1 LIPDIFGLEKVMSSS
16 LWGYPVSDPLESSAP
31 LRVDLAG
38 GWTDVHPYPTDFGGE
53 VVNFAIKHRVTI
65 RKLEEGENSDLEFN
79 FPVPRGSGL
88 GTSSAMNVALAAL
101 NSPSQLEKPEEIAEQ
116 AFVSESQ
123 QNRCGRQDHWASAI
137 GGFNH
142 LLFIGDSVERM
153 PFEPMKSSLNWLK
166 KHMVISYSGISRNSG
181 EIQES
186 VWSRYSN
193 GDERVVQGLH
203 KIRSSARE
211 MANGLQQDRRDLVV
225 SSLRGVCEGVD
236 MIDPTIHDPFRGVV
250 MHLIE
255 SGSIVAWK
263 ALGAGG
269 GGCSALLCSPNG
281 KEYATQYIE
290 NQGWKILDWDYDEQ
304 GVQVI

>member
-1 LIPDIFGLEKVMSSS
+1 MSGIS
-16 LWGYPVSDPLESSAP
+16 ESSAP

-38 GWTDVHPYPTDFGGE
+38 GWTDVPPYPEDFGGE
-53 VVNFAIKHRVTI
+53 VVNFAISRRV
-65 RKLEEGENSDLEFN
+65 RVKKRQEVEDYDLEFD

-101 NSPSQLEKPEEIAEQ
+101 NSPGQLENSEEIAEQ
-116 AFVSESQ
+116 AFLLESKE
-123 QNRCGRQDHWASAI
+123 NRCGRQDHWASTF

-142 LLFIGDSVERM
+142 LLFIGDSVERV

-166 KHMVISYSGISRNSG
+166 KHLVIAYSGNSRNSG

-186 VWSRYSN
+186 VWSSYSN
-193 GDERVVQGLH
+193 EDEGVIQGLH

-225 SSLRGVCEGVD
+225 SSLRRVCEGID

-250 MHLIE
+250 MPLIE
-255 SGSIVAWK
+255 SESIVAWK

-269 GGCSALLCSPNG
+269 GGCSALLCSPTG
-281 KEYATQYIE
+281 REHATQYIE
-290 NQGWKILDWDYDEQ
+290 DEGWQILDWDFDDQ
-304 GVQVI
+304 GVEVIG

>member
-1 LIPDIFGLEKVMSSS
+1 MSGPS
-16 LWGYPVSDPLESSAP
+16 ESSAP

-38 GWTDVHPYPTDFGGE
+38 GWTDVPPYPTDFGGE
-53 VVNFAIKHRVTI
+53 VVNFAISHRV
-65 RKLEEGENSDLEFN
+65 RVRRHDKVGDSNLEFD

-88 GTSSAMNVALAAL
+88 GTSSAMSVALAAL
-101 NSPSQLEKPEEIAEQ
+101 NSPNLLETPDEISEQ
-116 AFVSESQ
+116 AFLSESEK
-123 QNRCGRQDHWASAI
+123 NLCGRQDHWASAF

-153 PFEPMKSSLNWLK
+153 PFEPMQSSLNWLK
-166 KHMVISYSGISRNSG
+166 KHLVIVYSGSSRNSG
-181 EIQES
+181 EIQQS
-186 VWSRYSN
+186 VWASYSS
-193 GDERVVQGLH
+193 GVEGVIQGLH

-225 SSLRGVCEGVD
+225 SSLKRVCEGVD

-250 MHLIE
+250 MPLIE

-269 GGCSALLCSPNG
+269 GGCSALLCSPTG
-281 KEYATQYIE
+281 KEYATQYVE
-290 NQGWKILDWDYDEQ
+290 DEGWQILDWDFDEQ
-304 GVQVI
+304 GVQVIP

>member
-1 LIPDIFGLEKVMSSS
+1 MSSS
-16 LWGYPVSDPLESSAP
+16 HSRCPVSGPSESSAP

-38 GWTDVHPYPTDFGGE
+38 GWTDVPPYPIDFGGE
-53 VVNFAIKHRVTI
+53 VVNFAINRRVRV
-65 RKLEEGENSDLEFN
+65 RKREGVEDSDLEFD

-88 GTSSAMNVALAAL
+88 GTSSAMNVALTAL
-101 NSPSQLEKPEEIAEQ
+101 NSPGQLENSEEIAEQ
-116 AFVSESQ
+116 AFLSESKE
-123 QNRCGRQDHWASAI
+123 NRCGRQDHWASTF

-166 KHMVISYSGISRNSG
+166 KHLVIAYSGNSRNSG

-186 VWSRYSN
+186 VWSSYSN
-193 GDERVVQGLH
+193 EDEGVIQGLH

-225 SSLRGVCEGVD
+225 SSLRRVCEGID

-255 SGSIVAWK
+255 SESIVAWK

-269 GGCSALLCSPNG
+269 GGCSALLCSPTG
-281 KEYATQYIE
+281 LSLIH
-290 NQGWKILDWDYDEQ
+290 I
-304 GVQVI
+304 

>member
-1 LIPDIFGLEKVMSSS
+1 MSSNPS
-16 LWGYPVSDPLESSAP
+16 HCTVSGPSESSAP

-38 GWTDVHPYPTDFGGE
+38 GWTDVPPYPTDFGGE
-53 VVNFAIKHRVTI
+53 VVNFAINRRVRV
-65 RKLEEGENSDLEFN
+65 RKREEVKDSDLEFD

-88 GTSSAMNVALAAL
+88 GTSSAMNVAVAAL
-101 NSPSQLEKPEEIAEQ
+101 NSPGQLEDSGEIAEQ
-116 AFVSESQ
+116 AFLSESKE
-123 QNRCGRQDHWASAI
+123 NRCGRQDHWASTF

-166 KHMVISYSGISRNSG
+166 KHLLIAYSGNSRNSG
-181 EIQES
+181 KIQES
-186 VWSRYSN
+186 VWSSYSN
-193 GDERVVQGLH
+193 EDEGVIQGLH

-236 MIDPTIHDPFRGVV
+236 MIDPTIHVPFRGVV
-250 MHLIE
+250 MPLIE

-269 GGCSALLCSPNG
+269 GGCSALLCSPTG

-290 NQGWKILDWDYDEQ
+290 DDGWQILDWDFYEQ
-304 GVQVI
+304 GVQVIG

>member
-1 LIPDIFGLEKVMSSS
+1 MP
-16 LWGYPVSDPLESSAP
+16 
-31 LRVDLAG
+31 
-38 GWTDVHPYPTDFGGE
+38 PYPTDFGGE
-53 VVNFAIKHRVTI
+53 VVNFAINRRVRV
-65 RKLEEGENSDLEFN
+65 RKREEVEDSDLEFD

-101 NSPSQLEKPEEIAEQ
+101 NLPSQLENPDEIAEQ
-116 AFVSESQ
+116 AFLSESKE
-123 QNRCGRQDHWASAI
+123 NRCGRQDHWASTF

-166 KHMVISYSGISRNSG
+166 KHLLIAYSGNSRNSG

-186 VWSRYSN
+186 VWSSYSN
-193 GDERVVQGLH
+193 ENEGVIQGLH

-236 MIDPTIHDPFRGVV
+236 MINPTIHDPFRGVV
-250 MHLIE
+250 MPLIE

-269 GGCSALLCSPNG
+269 GGCSAMLCSPTG
-281 KEYATQYIE
+281 KEYATQYVE
-290 NQGWKILDWDYDEQ
+290 DEGWQILDWDFDER
-304 GVQVI
+304 GVQVIG

>member
-1 LIPDIFGLEKVMSSS
+1 MSSS
-16 LWGYPVSDPLESSAP
+16 LSHCHVSGTSESSAP

-38 GWTDVHPYPTDFGGE
+38 GWTDVRPYPTDFGGE
-53 VVNFAIKHRVTI
+53 VVNFAIKHRV
-65 RKLEEGENSDLEFN
+65 RVWKSEKGADSDLEFD

-101 NSPSQLEKPEEIAEQ
+101 NSSSQAENFEKIAEQ
-116 AFVSESQ
+116 AFLSESKE
-123 QNRCGRQDHWASAI
+123 NRCGRQDHWASAF

-166 KHMVISYSGISRNSG
+166 KHLVIAYSGISRNSG
-181 EIQES
+181 ELQES

-193 GDERVVQGLH
+193 GDEGVIQGLH

-225 SSLRGVCEGVD
+225 SALRTVCEGVD
-236 MIDPTIHDPFRGVV
+236 MIDPTIHDPFRGIVTS
-250 MHLIE
+250 LIE

-269 GGCSALLCSPNG
+269 GGCSALLCSPTG

-290 NQGWKILDWDYDEQ
+290 NEGWQILDWDFEEH
-304 GVQVI
+304 GVQVNG

>member
-1 LIPDIFGLEKVMSSS
+1 MSSNPS
-16 LWGYPVSDPLESSAP
+16 HCTVSGPSESSAQ

-38 GWTDVHPYPTDFGGE
+38 GWTDVPPYPTDFGGE
-53 VVNFAIKHRVTI
+53 VVNFAINRRVRV
-65 RKLEEGENSDLEFN
+65 RKREEVKDSDLEFD

-88 GTSSAMNVALAAL
+88 GTSSAMNVAVAAL
-101 NSPSQLEKPEEIAEQ
+101 NSPGQLEDSGEIAEQ
-116 AFVSESQ
+116 AFLSESKE
-123 QNRCGRQDHWASAI
+123 NRCGRQDHWASTF

-166 KHMVISYSGISRNSG
+166 KHLLIAYSGNSRNSG
-181 EIQES
+181 KIQES
-186 VWSRYSN
+186 VWSSYSN
-193 GDERVVQGLH
+193 EDEGVIQGLH

-250 MHLIE
+250 MPLIE

-269 GGCSALLCSPNG
+269 GGCSALLCSPTG

-290 NQGWKILDWDYDEQ
+290 DEGWEILDWDFDEQ
-304 GVQVI
+304 GVQVIE

>member
-1 LIPDIFGLEKVMSSS
+1 MSSS
-16 LWGYPVSDPLESSAP
+16 LSHCHVSGTSESSAP

-38 GWTDVHPYPTDFGGE
+38 GWTDVRPYPTDFGGE
-53 VVNFAIKHRVTI
+53 VVNFAIKHRV
-65 RKLEEGENSDLEFN
+65 RVWKSEEGADSDLEFD

-101 NSPSQLEKPEEIAEQ
+101 NSSSQAENLEKIAEQ
-116 AFVSESQ
+116 AFLSESKE
-123 QNRCGRQDHWASAI
+123 NRCGRQDHWASAF

-166 KHMVISYSGISRNSG
+166 KHLVIAYSGISRNSG
-181 EIQES
+181 EMQES
-186 VWSRYSN
+186 VGSRYSL
-193 GDERVVQGLH
+193 GDVGVIQGLH

-225 SSLRGVCEGVD
+225 SALRTVCEGVD
-236 MIDPTIHDPFRGVV
+236 MIDPTIHDPFRGIVTS
-250 MHLIE
+250 LIE

-269 GGCSALLCSPNG
+269 GGCSALLCSPTG

-290 NQGWKILDWDYDEQ
+290 NEGWQILDWDFEEH
-304 GVQVI
+304 GVQVIG

>member
-1 LIPDIFGLEKVMSSS
+1 MSSS
-16 LWGYPVSDPLESSAP
+16 PSHYPVSRFSESSAP

-38 GWTDVHPYPTDFGGE
+38 GWTDVPPYPTEFGGE
-53 VVNFAIKHRVTI
+53 VVNFAINHRVRVKKSEI
-65 RKLEEGENSDLEFN
+65 LVGSDLEFD

-101 NSPSQLEKPEEIAEQ
+101 NSSSQLENLDEIAEE
-116 AFVSESQ
+116 AFLSESEE
-123 QNRCGRQDHWASAI
+123 NRCGRQDHWASAF

-153 PFEPMKSSLNWLK
+153 PFEPMQSSLNWLK
-166 KHMVISYSGISRNSG
+166 KHLLIAYSGSSRNSG

-186 VWSRYSN
+186 VWSSYSS
-193 GDERVVQGLH
+193 GGEGTIQGLH
-203 KIRSSARE
+203 RIRSSARE

-225 SSLRGVCEGVD
+225 SSLRRVCEGVD

-250 MHLIE
+250 MPLIE

-269 GGCSALLCSPNG
+269 GGCSALLCSPTG
-281 KEYATQYIE
+281 KEHATEYIADE
-290 NQGWKILDWDYDEQ
+290 GWQILEWDFDEQ
-304 GVQVI
+304 GVQVIE

>member
-1 LIPDIFGLEKVMSSS
+1 MSSS
-16 LWGYPVSDPLESSAP
+16 LSHCTVSDPSESSAP

-38 GWTDVHPYPTDFGGE
+38 GWTDVRPYPTDFGGE
-53 VVNFAIKHRVTI
+53 VVNFAINRRVRV
-65 RKLEEGENSDLEFN
+65 RKREEVKDSDLEFD

-88 GTSSAMNVALAAL
+88 GTSSAMNVAVAAL
-101 NSPSQLEKPEEIAEQ
+101 NSPGQLEDSGEIAEQ
-116 AFVSESQ
+116 AFLSESKE
-123 QNRCGRQDHWASAI
+123 NRCGRQDHWASTF

-166 KHMVISYSGISRNSG
+166 KHLLIAYSGNSRNSG
-181 EIQES
+181 KIQES
-186 VWSRYSN
+186 VWSSYSN
-193 GDERVVQGLH
+193 EDEGVIQGLH

-250 MHLIE
+250 MPLIE

-269 GGCSALLCSPNG
+269 GGCSALLCSPTG

-290 NQGWKILDWDYDEQ
+290 DEGWQILDWDFDEQ
-304 GVQVI
+304 GVQVIG

>member
-1 LIPDIFGLEKVMSSS
+1 MSSS
-16 LWGYPVSDPLESSAP
+16 HSRCPVSGPSESSAP

-38 GWTDVHPYPTDFGGE
+38 GWTDVPPYPIDFGGE
-53 VVNFAIKHRVTI
+53 VVNFAINRRVRV
-65 RKLEEGENSDLEFN
+65 RKREGVEDSDLEFD

-88 GTSSAMNVALAAL
+88 GTSSAMNVALTAL
-101 NSPSQLEKPEEIAEQ
+101 NSPGQLENSEEIAEQ
-116 AFVSESQ
+116 AFLSESKD
-123 QNRCGRQDHWASAI
+123 NRCGRQDHWASTF

-166 KHMVISYSGISRNSG
+166 KHLVIAYSGNSRNSG

-186 VWSRYSN
+186 VWSSYSN
-193 GDERVVQGLH
+193 EDEGVIQGLH

-225 SSLRGVCEGVD
+225 SSLRRVCEGID

-255 SGSIVAWK
+255 SESIVAWK

-269 GGCSALLCSPNG
+269 GGCSALLCSPTG

-290 NQGWKILDWDYDEQ
+290 DEGWQILDWDFDEQ
-304 GVQVI
+304 GVQVIG

>member
-1 LIPDIFGLEKVMSSS
+1 MSSS
-16 LWGYPVSDPLESSAP
+16 PSHYPVSGYSESSAP

-38 GWTDVHPYPTDFGGE
+38 GWTDVPPYPIEFGGE
-53 VVNFAIKHRVTI
+53 VVNFAINHRVRVKKSEI
-65 RKLEEGENSDLEFN
+65 LGDSDLEFD

-101 NSPSQLEKPEEIAEQ
+101 NSSSQLENLDEIAEE
-116 AFVSESQ
+116 AFLSESEE
-123 QNRCGRQDHWASAI
+123 NRCGRQDHWASAF

-153 PFEPMKSSLNWLK
+153 PFEPMQSSLNWLK
-166 KHMVISYSGISRNSG
+166 KHLLIAYSGSSRNSG

-186 VWSRYSN
+186 VWSSYLS
-193 GDERVVQGLH
+193 GGEGTIQGLH

-225 SSLRGVCEGVD
+225 SSLRRVCEGVD

-250 MHLIE
+250 MPLIE

-269 GGCSALLCSPNG
+269 GGCSALLCSPSG
-281 KEYATQYIE
+281 KEYATRYIE
-290 NQGWKILDWDYDEQ
+290 DEGWQILEWDFDNQ

>member
-1 LIPDIFGLEKVMSSS
+1 MSGIS
-16 LWGYPVSDPLESSAP
+16 ESSAP

-38 GWTDVHPYPTDFGGE
+38 GWTDVPPYPEDFGGE
-53 VVNFAIKHRVTI
+53 VVNFAISRRV
-65 RKLEEGENSDLEFN
+65 RVKKRQEVEDYDLEFD

-101 NSPSQLEKPEEIAEQ
+101 NSPGQLENSEEIAEQ
-116 AFVSESQ
+116 AFLLESKE
-123 QNRCGRQDHWASAI
+123 NRCGRQDHWASTF

-142 LLFIGDSVERM
+142 LLFIGDSVERV

-166 KHMVISYSGISRNSG
+166 KHLVIAYSGNSRNSG

-186 VWSRYSN
+186 VWSSYSN
-193 GDERVVQGLH
+193 EDEGVIQGLH
-203 KIRSSARE
+203 KIRSSARV

-225 SSLRGVCEGVD
+225 SSLRRVCEGID

-250 MHLIE
+250 MPLIE
-255 SGSIVAWK
+255 SESIVAWK

-269 GGCSALLCSPNG
+269 GGCSALLCSPTG
-281 KEYATQYIE
+281 REHATQYIE
-290 NQGWKILDWDYDEQ
+290 DEGWQILDWDFDNQ
-304 GVQVI
+304 GVEVIG

>member
-1 LIPDIFGLEKVMSSS
+1 MP
-16 LWGYPVSDPLESSAP
+16 
-31 LRVDLAG
+31 
-38 GWTDVHPYPTDFGGE
+38 PYPTDFGGE
-53 VVNFAIKHRVTI
+53 VVNFAINRRVRV
-65 RKLEEGENSDLEFN
+65 RKREEVEDSDLEFD

-101 NSPSQLEKPEEIAEQ
+101 NLPSQLENPDEIAEQ
-116 AFVSESQ
+116 AFLSESKE
-123 QNRCGRQDHWASAI
+123 NRCGRQDHWASTF

-166 KHMVISYSGISRNSG
+166 KHLLIAYSGNSRNSG

-186 VWSRYSN
+186 VWSKYSN
-193 GDERVVQGLH
+193 ENEGVIQGLH

-236 MIDPTIHDPFRGVV
+236 MINPTIHDPFRGVV
-250 MHLIE
+250 MPLIE

-269 GGCSALLCSPNG
+269 GGCSAMLCSPTG
-281 KEYATQYIE
+281 KEYATQYVE
-290 NQGWKILDWDYDEQ
+290 DEGWQILDWDFDER
-304 GVQVI
+304 GVQVIG

>member
-1 LIPDIFGLEKVMSSS
+1 MSSS
-16 LWGYPVSDPLESSAP
+16 LSHCHVSGTSESSAP

-38 GWTDVHPYPTDFGGE
+38 GWTDVRPYPTDFGGE
-53 VVNFAIKHRVTI
+53 VVNFAIKHRV
-65 RKLEEGENSDLEFN
+65 RVWKSEKGADSDLEFD

-101 NSPSQLEKPEEIAEQ
+101 NSSSQAENFEKIAEQ
-116 AFVSESQ
+116 AFLSESKE
-123 QNRCGRQDHWASAI
+123 NRCGRQDHWASAF

-166 KHMVISYSGISRNSG
+166 KHLVIAYSGISRNSG
-181 EIQES
+181 EMQES

-193 GDERVVQGLH
+193 GDEGVIQGLH

-225 SSLRGVCEGVD
+225 SALRTVCEGVD
-236 MIDPTIHDPFRGVV
+236 MIDPTIHDPFRGIVTS
-250 MHLIE
+250 LIE

-269 GGCSALLCSPNG
+269 GGCSALLCSPTG

-290 NQGWKILDWDYDEQ
+290 NEGWQILDWDFEEH
-304 GVQVI
+304 GVQVNG

>member
-1 LIPDIFGLEKVMSSS
+1 MSSS
-16 LWGYPVSDPLESSAP
+16 LSHCHVSGTSESSAP

-38 GWTDVHPYPTDFGGE
+38 GWTDVRPYPTDFGGE
-53 VVNFAIKHRVTI
+53 VVNFAIKHRV
-65 RKLEEGENSDLEFN
+65 RVWKSEKGADSDLEFD

-101 NSPSQLEKPEEIAEQ
+101 NSSSQAENFEKIAEQ
-116 AFVSESQ
+116 AFLSESKE
-123 QNRCGRQDHWASAI
+123 NRCGRQDHWASAF

-166 KHMVISYSGISRNSG
+166 KHLVIAYSGISRNSG
-181 EIQES
+181 EMQES

-193 GDERVVQGLH
+193 GDEGVIQGLH

-225 SSLRGVCEGVD
+225 SALRTVCEGVD
-236 MIDPTIHDPFRGVV
+236 MIDPTIHDPFRGTVTS
-250 MHLIE
+250 LIE

-269 GGCSALLCSPNG
+269 GGCSALLCSPTG

-290 NQGWKILDWDYDEQ
+290 DEGWQILDWDFDEQ
-304 GVQVI
+304 GVQVIG

>member
-1 LIPDIFGLEKVMSSS
+1 MSGIS
-16 LWGYPVSDPLESSAP
+16 ESSAP

-38 GWTDVHPYPTDFGGE
+38 GWTDVPPYPEDFGGE
-53 VVNFAIKHRVTI
+53 VVNFAISRRV
-65 RKLEEGENSDLEFN
+65 RVKKREEVEDSDLEFD

-101 NSPSQLEKPEEIAEQ
+101 NSPGQLENSEEIAEQ
-116 AFVSESQ
+116 AFLLESKE
-123 QNRCGRQDHWASAI
+123 NRCGRQDHWASTF

-142 LLFIGDSVERM
+142 LLFIGDSVERV

-166 KHMVISYSGISRNSG
+166 KHLVIAYSGNSRNSG

-186 VWSRYSN
+186 VWSSYSN
-193 GDERVVQGLH
+193 EDEGVIQGLH
-203 KIRSSARE
+203 KIRSSARV

-225 SSLRGVCEGVD
+225 SSLRRVCEGID

-250 MHLIE
+250 MPLIE
-255 SGSIVAWK
+255 SESIVAWK

-269 GGCSALLCSPNG
+269 GGCSALLCSPTG
-281 KEYATQYIE
+281 REYATQYIE
-290 NQGWKILDWDYDEQ
+290 DEGWKILDWDFDDQ
-304 GVQVI
+304 GVEVIG

>member
-1 LIPDIFGLEKVMSSS
+1 MSSTPS
-16 LWGYPVSDPLESSAP
+16 HYTVIRPSESSAP

-38 GWTDVHPYPTDFGGE
+38 GWTDVPPYPTDFGGE
-53 VVNFAIKHRVTI
+53 VVNFAINQRVKV
-65 RKLEEGENSDLEFN
+65 RRREEAGDSDLEFH

-101 NSPSQLEKPEEIAEQ
+101 NSSSKFEDPDEISEQ
-116 AFVSESQ
+116 AFLSESKE
-123 QNRCGRQDHWASAI
+123 NRCGRQDHWASAY

-166 KHMVISYSGISRNSG
+166 RHLVIAYSGSSRNSG

-186 VWSRYSN
+186 VWSSYSN
-193 GDERVVQGLH
+193 GVEEVIQGLH

-211 MANGLQQDRRDLVV
+211 MADGLQQDRRDLVV

-250 MHLIE
+250 MPLIE

-269 GGCSALLCSPNG
+269 GGCSALLCSPTG
-281 KEYATQYIE
+281 KEHATEYIGDE
-290 NQGWKILDWDYDEQ
+290 GWQILEWDFDEQ
-304 GVQVI
+304 GVQVIE

>member
-1 LIPDIFGLEKVMSSS
+1 MSSS
-16 LWGYPVSDPLESSAP
+16 LSHCPVSGFSESSAP

-38 GWTDVHPYPTDFGGE
+38 GWTDVPPYPTDFGGE
-53 VVNFAIKHRVTI
+53 VVNFAINHRVSVKK
-65 RKLEEGENSDLEFN
+65 REEAKDSDLEFD

-101 NSPSQLEKPEEIAEQ
+101 NSSSQLENLDEIAEQ
-116 AFVSESQ
+116 AFLTESKE
-123 QNRCGRQDHWASAI
+123 NRCGRQDHWASAF

-166 KHMVISYSGISRNSG
+166 KHLVIAYSGRSRNSG

-186 VWSRYSN
+186 VWSSFSN
-193 GDERVVQGLH
+193 GGEGVIQGLH

-236 MIDPTIHDPFRGVV
+236 MIDPTIHDPFRGVI
-250 MHLIE
+250 MPLIE

-269 GGCSALLCSPNG
+269 GGCSALLCSPSG
-281 KEYATQYIE
+281 KEYATQRIE
-290 NQGWKILDWDYDEQ
+290 DEGWQILDWDFDNR
-304 GVQVI
+304 GVQVTQ